1 MNSKDGHSFLVI
13 VSYDL
18 NNIENAY
25 CFFGNLFLLRTF
37 IDSVKVMIK
46 LPFGRFS
53 SRSVANDSRSFFAR
67 CVNQLYFNV

>member
-37 IDSVKVMIK
+37 LDSVKVMIK
-46 LPFGRFS
+46 LPFSQFIVAFHQDLLQMIHDLFS
-53 SRSVANDSRSFFAR
+53 QDV
-67 CVNQLYFNV
+67 